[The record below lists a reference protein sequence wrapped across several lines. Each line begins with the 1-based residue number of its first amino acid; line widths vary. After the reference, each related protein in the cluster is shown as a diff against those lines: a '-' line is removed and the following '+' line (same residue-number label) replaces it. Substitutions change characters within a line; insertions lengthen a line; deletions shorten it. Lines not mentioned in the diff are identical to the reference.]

1 MTRPISRRTALAG
14 LGLAAASAGCLG
26 RAENIAGRD
35 PHSQLTLEINTT
47 PADDDP
53 SGIRIAR
60 QLEEH
65 LTAVGIDVQ
74 LNAVGQTELW
84 RKVLINQDF
93 DIYVGQFVETEP
105 FDPDALYGLTH
116 SKFIAESG
124 WQNPFG
130 FTEISVDDL
139 LERQRRVTGTERSDV
154 VGSLQETLC
163 RLQPFSV
170 VAFPDAL
177 TAVRE
182 DRFDG
187 WTEDRQPLSVAGLL
201 ELDAV
206 ASDDDSGTV
215 ASDGDSGTVSS
226 DGDSGTVSSDDD
238 SGTTGSADGSATT
251 AAAGTGSEGEDVLRL
266 VTTDDRITEN
276 WNPIAAEY
284 RKHGTFTGLLYDPLV
299 RADGE
304 AVIPWLAADW
314 ERIDHDTLDVS
325 LRDARWH
332 DGEPVTAS
340 DVAFTY
346 RFLRDTSLGNVET
359 PVPTPRFRGRS
370 SIVEDERVLD
380 DATVRL
386 TVADVNETVAA
397 RALQVPILPEHVW
410 SARTDAATIAGFEL
424 DFETTEAVVSNNPD
438 PVGSGPLRFV
448 AATAGESVVF
458 ERNPDHFLVRP
469 APETDPEA
477 SGETGFGAATDPRA
491 GIPSQ
496 YHGKPAFD
504 RLRIEVLPS
513 DISAVESVADG
524 VADATAANLGPAS
537 VPRIGRSPD
546 TRLVSG
552 RSAAFY
558 HVGYNVRRSPLS
570 NPRFRAVIA
579 RLIDKSAV
587 VDDAFDGYA
596 RAAASPLAATP
607 DAVPASLAWTD
618 GTDPVYPFFDDE
630 GSLDVAAAR
639 EAFRDAGYRFDD
651 EGRLLSRGQ

>member
-1 MTRPISRRTALAG
+1 MTRPISRRAALAG

-26 RAENIAGRD
+26 RTENIAGRN
-35 PHSQLTLEINTT
+35 PHEQLTLEINAT
-47 PADDDP
+47 PADADP

-65 LTAVGIDVQ
+65 LTAVGVDVR
-74 LNAVGQTELW
+74 LNTVGQTDLW
-84 RKVLINQDF
+84 RKVLINQNF
-93 DIYVGQFVETEP
+93 DLYVGQFVETEP

-116 SKFIAESG
+116 SQFVAESG

-130 FTEISVDDL
+130 LTEMAVDDL
-139 LERQRRVTGTERSDV
+139 LDRQRRATGRDRDDAV
-154 VGSLQETLC
+154 AALQETVC
-163 RLQPFSV
+163 ELQPFSV

-177 TAVRE
+177 TAVQE
-182 DRFDG
+182 NRFDG
-187 WTEDRQPLSVAGLL
+187 WTADRQPLSVTGLL
-201 ELDAV
+201 GLAPVV
-206 ASDDDSGTV
+206 AAGSE
-215 ASDGDSGTVSS
+215 DG
-226 DGDSGTVSSDDD
+226 
-238 SGTTGSADGSATT
+238 GSATNASTGGNET
-251 AAAGTGSEGEDVLRL
+251 ATDADAAGAAGEAADSTGAALRL

-284 RKHGTFTGLLYDPLV
+284 RKYGTFTGLLYDSLA
-299 RADGE
+299 RADGDE
-304 AVIPWLAADW
+304 VFPWLAAGW
-314 ERIDHDTLDVS
+314 ERVDETTLDVS

-346 RFLRDTSLGNVET
+346 EFLRDTSLGNVET
-359 PVPTPRFRGRS
+359 PVPAPRFRGRGS
-370 SIVEDERVLD
+370 LVEGARVRD

-386 TVADVNETVAA
+386 TVPDVNGTVAA
-397 RALQVPILPEHVW
+397 RALRVPILPEHVW
-410 SARTDAATIAGFEL
+410 SERARAATIAGFEL

-438 PVGSGPLRFV
+438 PVGSGPLRF
-448 AATAGESVVF
+448 AEATAGESVAF

-469 APETDPEA
+469 ASEDDSDASDETA
-477 SGETGFGAATDPRA
+477 GPRA
-491 GIPSQ
+491 GIPPR

-513 DISAVESVADG
+513 DISAVEAVAEG
-524 VADATAANLGPAS
+524 LADATVSNLGPES
-537 VPRIGRSPD
+537 VPRIGRSAD

-579 RLIDKSAV
+579 RLIDKAAV

-596 RAAASPLAATP
+596 QAATSPLAASPTE
-607 DAVPASLAWTD
+607 VPESVAWAD
-618 GTDPVYPFFDDE
+618 GSDPVHPFFDDD
-630 GSLDVAAAR
+630 GSLDVEAAR
-639 EAFRDAGYRFDD
+639 AALRDIGYRFDD
-651 EGRLLSRGQ
+651 EGRLLSRGR